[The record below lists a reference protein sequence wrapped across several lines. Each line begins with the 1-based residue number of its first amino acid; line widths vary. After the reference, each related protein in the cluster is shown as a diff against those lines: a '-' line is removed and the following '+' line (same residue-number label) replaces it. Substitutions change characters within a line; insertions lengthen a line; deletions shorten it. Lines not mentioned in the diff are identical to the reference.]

1 MTRILTRRYEEKDR
15 AAVLAIFDSNLP
27 EYFGAGDREW
37 LEETLDEPDGPAF
50 VVDVDGV
57 PGAFGGYEI
66 WEHYDKALLFWGM
79 AARAYHGAGLGKLL
93 LFERLLHVATS
104 AEPPTRYVTV
114 DTSPEVSP
122 FFQHCG
128 FELTSV
134 WPGGYRSGMDMHEL
148 RFDLAGISLAELE
161 ARRGAALARCA
172 TFSTPTVAGDRS
184 QPPMVGQP

>member
-1 MTRILTRRYEEKDR
+1 MSRILTRRYEEKDR
-15 AAVLAIFDSNLP
+15 AAVLSIFDSNFP

-66 WEHYDKALLFWGM
+66 WEHYNKALLFWGM

-104 AEPPTRYVTV
+104 AEPATRYVTV
-114 DTSPEVSP
+114 DTSPQVSP

-148 RFDLAGISLAELE
+148 RFDLSGISLAELE
-161 ARRGAALARCA
+161 VRRDAALARCR
-172 TFSTPTVAGDRS
+172 TFLTPGVSEDRS

>member
-1 MTRILTRRYEEKDR
+1 MILTRRYETKDR

-27 EYFGAGDREW
+27 DYFGASEREW
-37 LEETLDEPDGPAF
+37 LEETLDDPDGPAF
-50 VVDVDGV
+50 VVEVDRI
-57 PGAFGGYEI
+57 PSAFGGYEI

-79 AARAYHGAGLGKLL
+79 VARAHHGSGIGKLL

-104 AEPPTRYVTV
+104 AEPATRYVTV
-114 DTSPEVSP
+114 DTSPQVSP

-148 RFDLAGISLAELE
+148 RFDLA
-161 ARRGAALARCA
+161 ARSPADLTAARDAALARCFA
-172 TFSTPTVAGDRS
+172 GSTAGR
-184 QPPMVGQP
+184 P

>member
-37 LEETLDEPDGPAF
+37 LKETLDDPDGPAF

-66 WEHYDKALLFWGM
+66 WEHYNKALLFWGM

-104 AEPPTRYVTV
+104 AEPLTRYVTV
-114 DTSPEVSP
+114 DTSPQVSP

-128 FELTSV
+128 FELTSI

-148 RFDLAGISLAELE
+148 RFDIAGVSLEELAC
-161 ARRGAALARCA
+161 RRDAAFARCTA
-172 TFSTPTVAGDRS
+172 
-184 QPPMVGQP
+184 

>member
-15 AAVLAIFDSNLP
+15 GAVLAIFDSNLP

-66 WEHYDKALLFWGM
+66 WEHYNKALLFWGM

-114 DTSPEVSP
+114 DTSPQVSP

-128 FELTSV
+128 FELTSI

-148 RFDLAGISLAELE
+148 RFDLAAVLLPDLVRKRDTAIATSASSLA
-161 ARRGAALARCA
+161 G
-172 TFSTPTVAGDRS
+172 TTG
-184 QPPMVGQP
+184 

>member
-1 MTRILTRRYEEKDR
+1 MILTRRYDAEDR

-27 EYFGAGDREW
+27 DYFGAGDREW
-37 LEETLDEPDGPAF
+37 LEETLDDPDGPAF
-50 VVDVDGV
+50 VVDVDGI

-79 AARAYHGAGLGKLL
+79 VARAHHGSGIGKLL

-104 AEPPTRYVTV
+104 AEPATRYVTV
-114 DTSPEVSP
+114 DTSPQVSP

-134 WPGGYRSGMDMHEL
+134 WPGGYRSGMEMHEL
-148 RFDLAGISLAELE
+148 RFDLAATSPADLTV
-161 ARRGAALARCA
+161 ARDAALARCF
-172 TFSTPTVAGDRS
+172 TGSTDGRP
-184 QPPMVGQP
+184 

>member
-1 MTRILTRRYEEKDR
+1 MILTRRYETKDR

-27 EYFGAGDREW
+27 DYFGAGDREW
-37 LEETLDEPDGPAF
+37 LEETLDDPDGPAF

-79 AARAYHGAGLGKLL
+79 VARAHHGSGIGKLL

-104 AEPPTRYVTV
+104 AEPATRYATV
-114 DTSPEVSP
+114 DTSPQVSP

-148 RFDLAGISLAELE
+148 RFDLAATSPADLTV
-161 ARRGAALARCA
+161 ARDAALARCF
-172 TFSTPTVAGDRS
+172 TGSTAGR
-184 QPPMVGQP
+184 P